1 MLVAAKTLTLT
12 AIDLFE
18 DSTLLERATS
28 EYRQRVSPDFIY
40 SPLLGDRGPPLD
52 YRMN

>member
-1 MLVAAKTLTLT
+1 MLVAAKTLA

-18 DSTLLERATS
+18 DPSLLERSTS

-40 SPLLGDRGPPLD
+40 SPLLGDRGPPLN
-52 YRMN
+52 YLVN